1 MIYLVLSILISS
13 SLYVIFKLFEKFK
26 VDTFQAIVVNYIVA
40 FSIGYLYSPV
50 KLPIQ
55 EIPSQ
60 PWFLG
65 ACFLGFL
72 FITIF
77 NLMALTSQKN
87 GLSVASVSGRM
98 AVVIPIIF
106 GVFLYNESVTI
117 IKVIGILLAL
127 IAVYLTSVKKNNDK
141 TGNSSLLFPALLFL
155 GSGAIDTLLKY
166 TEVNH
171 VSEEN
176 VSIFSA
182 SIFGIAFVLG
192 VLYFLYQLI
201 FEKSNNINIKNVIAG
216 IALGIPNYFSIDFL
230 IRALKIEGFDSA
242 ILFTINNVSIV
253 LLSTIV
259 GLLLFKEKLERR
271 NWIGIVIA
279 VVSIILITKYGN

>member
-13 SLYVIFKLFEKFK
+13 SLYVIFKLFERFK
-26 VDTFQAIVVNYIVA
+26 VDTFQAIVVNYIIA
-40 FSIGYLYSPV
+40 FSIGYLYSPM

-72 FITIF
+72 FTTIF

-106 GVFLYNESVTI
+106 GVILYNESVSI
-117 IKVIGILLAL
+117 VKVIGILLAL
-127 IAVYLTSVKKNNDK
+127 VAVYLTSVKENSK
-141 TGNSSLLFPALLFL
+141 TIEGSSLLFPVLLFL
-155 GSGAIDTLLKY
+155 GSGAIDTLLKF

-171 VSEEN
+171 VSSEN

-192 VLYFLYQLI
+192 IIYFLYQLL
-201 FEKSNNINIKNVIAG
+201 FQNGKNINTKNIIAG
-216 IALGIPNYFSIDFL
+216 IALGIPNYFSIEFL

-253 LLSTIV
+253 LLTTIA
-259 GLLLFKEKLERR
+259 GLFLFKEKLENR
-271 NWIGIVIA
+271 NWIGIAIA
-279 VVSIILITKYGN
+279 VFSIILITMV

>member
-13 SLYVIFKLFEKFK
+13 SLYVIFKYFERFK

-40 FSIGYLYSPV
+40 FVIGYLYSPV
-50 KLPIQ
+50 KLPIA
-55 EIPSQ
+55 EIPNQS
-60 PWFLG
+60 WFFG
-65 ACFLGFL
+65 ACILGFL

-77 NLMALTSQKN
+77 NLMALTSQRN

-117 IKVIGILLAL
+117 IKVVGILLAL
-127 IAVYLTSVKKNNDK
+127 IAVYLTSVKKSSDK
-141 TGNSSLLFPALLFL
+141 IGKSSLFFPALLFL

-182 SIFGIAFVLG
+182 SIFGIAFILG
-192 VLYFLYQLI
+192 ILYLIFQLI
-201 FEKSNNINIKNVIAG
+201 TKNQKINTRNIIGG
-216 IALGIPNYFSIDFL
+216 IALGIPNYFSIEFL

-259 GLLLFKEKLERR
+259 GLFLFSEKLENR
-271 NWIGIVIA
+271 NWIGILLA
-279 VVSIILITKYGN
+279 VVSIVLITVV